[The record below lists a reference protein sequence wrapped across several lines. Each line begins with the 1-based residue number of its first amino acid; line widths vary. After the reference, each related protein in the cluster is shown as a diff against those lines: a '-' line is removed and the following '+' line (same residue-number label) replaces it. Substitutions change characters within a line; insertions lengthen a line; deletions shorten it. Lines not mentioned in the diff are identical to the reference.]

1 MIEKG
6 AHGCGADAPA
16 RAGDQNNLI
25 DQRHGL
31 ILVRFV
37 EEARPG
43 IPCPPGV
50 YVNRSVYRLDVN
62 RSVYIVKAAV
72 IFSFEEVRT

>member
-1 MIEKG
+1 
-6 AHGCGADAPA
+6 
-16 RAGDQNNLI
+16 
-25 DQRHGL
+25 
-31 ILVRFV
+31 V